1 MPIKYQ
7 CLRCKQYDAHSDFC
21 SKQQQNPI
29 YNNSS
34 CSYYVSRT
42 INLEKGSS
50 SVAPIQIP
58 TPTQPSSTSG
68 NQIGGNSQPQ
78 NTPTGWKRF
87 FSIEGRIGRGEY
99 WFSFIILPLYIVLA
113 PVVGPLL
120 PESIGEAIYMVFGQ
134 GILVFLLSQ
143 GAKRCH
149 DLGKSGWYQII
160 PFFFIWMAF
169 APGDDGPNEY
179 GVRS

>member
-1 MPIKYQ
+1 MPIKDQ

-21 SKQQQNPI
+21 NKQQQNPI

-50 SVAPIQIP
+50 NVVPTQIP
-58 TPTQPSSTSG
+58 TPIQPSSSSS
-68 NQIGGNSQPQ
+68 NQIGENSQPQ
-78 NTPTGWKRF
+78 STPTGLKRF
-87 FSIEGRIGRGEY
+87 FSFEGRIGRGEY
-99 WFSFIILPLYIVLA
+99 WLSYIVYNLFCLPMNILEEDEISGSLA
-113 PVVGPLL
+113 LIWLL
-120 PESIGEAIYMVFGQ
+120 
-134 GILVFLLSQ
+134 LLIPMLWMIIAQ

-149 DLGKSGWYQII
+149 DRGNSGWFQII
-160 PFFFIWMAF
+160 PFYGLWMAF